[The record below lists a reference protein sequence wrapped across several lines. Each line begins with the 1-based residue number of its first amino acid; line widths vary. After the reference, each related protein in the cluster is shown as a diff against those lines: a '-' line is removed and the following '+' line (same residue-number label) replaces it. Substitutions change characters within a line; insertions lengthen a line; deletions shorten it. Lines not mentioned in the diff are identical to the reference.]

1 MLGGGER
8 ARPAV
13 DEAARA
19 QGALVG
25 QAQQRPGVE
34 AQLVAFGG
42 VQGLRAA
49 APCLA
54 CKERYDDQQMI
65 RWDPVKMRLGKT
77 PRQPGTLYPET
88 PV

>member
-1 MLGGGER
+1 M
-8 ARPAV
+8 AACIDV

-25 QAQQRPGVE
+25 QAQQGARVA

-42 VQGLRAA
+42 GQALRAA

-54 CKERYDDQQMI
+54 GQESYRTS
-65 RWDPVKMRLGKT
+65 R
-77 PRQPGTLYPET
+77 
-88 PV
+88 